1 MLHCIAND
9 TLVTARRQFSR
20 SHERLKAHARH
31 TLATLSVVLDAP
43 PMLSWAAAALYLLT
57 ATACA
62 GAGWAVSRR
71 RFPVDRTAWWLIGAL
86 FTFFAAIRLTGA
98 DALAGATLRAFMMRS
113 GEYDLRRSF
122 QAPLAAALVLFGF
135 AVTVGV
141 LYYWRSWSARFGRH
155 LTRALV
161 ASAAMLLLVAFRS
174 LSFHAI
180 DALLYAG
187 PIHPNWAIDLG
198 LTAIVAWCAMAAA
211 WDRPRPTRHT

>member
-1 MLHCIAND
+1 
-9 TLVTARRQFSR
+9 
-20 SHERLKAHARH
+20 
-31 TLATLSVVLDAP
+31 
-43 PMLSWAAAALYLLT
+43 MLSWAAAVLYL
-57 ATACA
+57 ATAGACIGAAWAARA
-62 GAGWAVSRR
+62 G
-71 RFPVDRTAWWLIGAL
+71 RFTVNRSICWTVIAAL
-86 FTFFAAIRLTGA
+86 FTAFAAIRLTGA
-98 DALAGATLRAFMMRS
+98 DAAAGAALRTLMMRS

-122 QAPLAAALVLFGF
+122 QAPLAAALVLIGF

-198 LTAIVAWCAMAAA
+198 LTAIVAWCAMAAGR
-211 WDRPRPTRHT
+211 DRPRPTRHT